1 MRTLRRPYDAVG
13 RYGGDEFL
21 IVMPDCSTERA
32 EKFAERLRAGVGTD
46 PVDTS
51 EGLIPVS
58 ISLGAAVSRVGA
70 EPDVNALVQAADQ
83 ALYQAKH
90 AGRNRVHVVEGPAP
104 A

>member
-1 MRTLRRPYDAVG
+1 MHTLRRPYDTVG

-21 IVMPDCSTERA
+21 VVMPDCSIERA

-58 ISLGAAVSRVGA
+58 LSLGAAVSRAGA
-70 EPDVNALVQAADQ
+70 ETDVNALVQTADQ
-83 ALYQAKH
+83 ALYHAKH
-90 AGRNRVHVVEGPAP
+90 AGRNRVHVVESPAP